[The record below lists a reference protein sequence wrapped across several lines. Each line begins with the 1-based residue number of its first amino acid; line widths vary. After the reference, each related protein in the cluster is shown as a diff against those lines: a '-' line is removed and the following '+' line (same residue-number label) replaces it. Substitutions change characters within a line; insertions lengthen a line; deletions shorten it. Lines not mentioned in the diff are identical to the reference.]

1 MLNLTPVYI
10 AISIITLLII
20 AALVL
25 FVKKNKKQKR
35 LSTLTGLSFVFVIAG
50 IVFYEIKE
58 KIGLWDLNRIRFLI
72 LNFSDRNIYLL
83 EKDGYLKI
91 PEDISNFSIS
101 LLLVIN

>member
-35 LSTLTGLSFVFVIAG
+35 LSTLAGLSFVFVIAG
-50 IVFYEIKE
+50 IVFGDDRL
-58 KIGLWDLNRIRFLI
+58 IGYGLI
-72 LNFSDRNIYLL
+72 GVGIILAVV
-83 EKDGYLKI
+83 
-91 PEDISNFSIS
+91 DIVMKSKKK
-101 LLLVIN
+101 